1 MRLGSRAISSA
12 LRIETLGGFDLLL
25 VDGGWLVVHLRPV
38 DLRLGVRICPNCRV
52 ARQHAVVQV
61 LLDGAPLDG
70 NMRLCR
76 GQSLE
81 TALALR
87 PELAKLGVE
96 VVGVRIL
103 LGVADSSRGREG
115 VGSLEERLGGLG
127 AEELLGGT
135 HLHPL

>member
-1 MRLGSRAISSA
+1 M
-12 LRIETLGGFDLLL
+12 
-25 VDGGWLVVHLRPV
+25 
-38 DLRLGVRICPNCRV
+38 
-52 ARQHAVVQV
+52 Q
-61 LLDGAPLDG
+61 
-70 NMRLCR
+70 

-103 LGVADSSRGREG
+103 LGAADSSRGREG

-135 HLHPL
+135 HLHPF